1 MEKKMDGMEAVK
13 SAIRARR
20 DWKVIAA
27 MGLLL
32 WAAVF
37 AFSLRVGMAGEID
50 WDVVKELRL
59 PRVVLA
65 TAVGMGLSVAG
76 AVLQAVFTNPLCE
89 PYTLGVSSGSALG
102 AVIGAW
108 LGLPLVVA
116 GLTGSAFL
124 GALAFGFLLYLIS
137 LRSGKESR
145 FRLLLSGVMLGFFGS
160 SLVAVVMALSDPSG
174 LQGALFWLL
183 GDLSRAR
190 PEGAWAALALIV
202 SMTVFILTRWRGL
215 DALLVG
221 EENALALGVDVS
233 RVRRSLLLISS
244 LLIGVCVSAGGMIGF
259 IGLVI
264 PHLARQAVGSLHR
277 KMIPVCAVFGA
288 LGLTAADTLARTV
301 AAPFELPV
309 GVVTALIGAPV
320 FLWILLRRRG
330 TA

>member
-1 MEKKMDGMEAVK
+1 MANKNRGN
-13 SAIRARR
+13 
-20 DWKVIAA
+20 WKVICAI
-27 MGLLL
+27 GLLF
-32 WAAVF
+32 WAAIC
-37 AFSLRVGMAGEID
+37 ALSLKMGAASGLDPAVIT
-50 WDVVKELRL
+50 ELRL
-59 PRVVLA
+59 PRLILA

-76 AVLQAVFTNPLCE
+76 AVLQAIFTNPLCE

-108 LGLPLVVA
+108 IGVPLVVA

-124 GALAFGFLLYLIS
+124 GALGFGFLLYVIS
-137 LRSGKESR
+137 IRSNRDGK
-145 FRLLLSGVMLGFFGS
+145 FTLLLSGVMLGFFGS
-160 SLVAVVMALSDPSG
+160 SLVAVIMALADPSG

-190 PEGAWAALALIV
+190 PQGAWGSLGMISSLVLA
-202 SMTVFILTRWRGL
+202 ILMQWRGL

-233 RVRRSLLLISS
+233 RVRRSLLLTSS

-264 PHLARQAVGSLHR
+264 PHLARQMVGSLHR

-288 LGLTAADTLARTV
+288 VALTASDTLARTL
-301 AAPFELPV
+301 ASPYELPV
-309 GVVTALIGAPV
+309 GVVTALLGAPI

-330 TA
+330 AA